1 VRHSG
6 RSHPP
11 FLANTVSFSKLSA
24 HTRYHGAVGA
34 NLIGDANKA
43 EARFHRQDRAFVALI
58 DGAFADAAI
67 RSGPH
72 LLCRPGCTQCCIGA
86 FAIGPADALRLKEGL
101 AALQREE
108 PERAAR
114 VRGRAA
120 ASWSRLATQF
130 PGNANSGALDLDGN
144 GEPSERFESFA
155 NAEPCPALD
164 PQHGTCDL
172 YASRPQTCRVFGPPI
187 ASGEGYG
194 VCELCFHGASP
205 QEIADAAIASPADDL
220 STGLDQAAIAA
231 GEPSGATIVAFVL
244 HTA

>member
-1 VRHSG
+1 
-6 RSHPP
+6 
-11 FLANTVSFSKLSA
+11 
-24 HTRYHGAVGA
+24 VGA
-34 NLIGDANKA
+34 NLIGDTNKT
-43 EARFHRQDRAFVALI
+43 EAHFHRQDRAFVALI
-58 DGAFADAAI
+58 DGAFADAAV

-72 LLCRPGCTQCCIGA
+72 LLCRPGCAQCCIGA
-86 FAIGPADALRLKEGL
+86 FAIGPADALRLRGGL
-101 AALQREE
+101 AALQRED

-130 PGNANSGALDLDGN
+130 PGNANSGALDLDGDC
-144 GEPSERFESFA
+144 EPSESFEGFA
-155 NAEPCPALD
+155 NDEPCPALD
-164 PQHGTCDL
+164 PAHGTCDL
-172 YASRPQTCRVFGPPI
+172 YSSRPQTCRVFGPPI

-205 QEIADAAIASPADDL
+205 QEIADAAIASPADNL
-220 STGLDQAAIAA
+220 AINLDQAAIGA